1 MISKSNVFFSAIII
15 SCLISACSNENNSI
29 KDIVVADTT
38 SNQTKDTVDSFTQFK
53 YDMVISNIPFPFE
66 MLDKL
71 YATNIPFSQIAMN
84 PSSNV
89 SKYSQFNS
97 KALGLGVYGA
107 DLAYS
112 VTYEQFQQI
121 GSYIKNTKKLAEELN
136 IPMAFN
142 QEMMDKYSKFKDN
155 KDSLAKVVYDS
166 YTEVDKTLKN
176 NERVGMASLVV
187 VGSWLEGLHL
197 TTKTFV
203 NAPNHE
209 NKKEVYEIVWKQK
222 LHLDNIIKLL
232 EEFKNEKQFAEILA
246 DLTDIKSV
254 FNNLEKGSEL
264 NEKELILL
272 QKKVEALRNKFI
284 VGMVN

>member
-1 MISKSNVFFSAIII
+1 MVPKKILLSVSLIASLFYSCSDDNSSKEIQN
-15 SCLISACSNENNSI
+15 
-29 KDIVVADTT
+29 IVDTT
-38 SNQTKDTVDSFTQFK
+38 AQKNDTVDSFTQFK

-71 YATNIPFSQIAMN
+71 YSAKIPFSQMSMN

-89 SKYSQFNS
+89 SKYSQYNA

-107 DLAYS
+107 DLSYA

-121 GSYIKNTKKLAEELN
+121 GSYVKNTKKLAEELN

-142 QEMMDKYSKFKDN
+142 QEMMDKYTKFKDN
-155 KDSLAKVVYDS
+155 KDSLARVVYDS

-187 VGSWLEGLHL
+187 VGSWIEGLFL

-209 NKKEVYEIVWKQK
+209 NKKEIYDIVWKQK

-232 EEFKNEKQFAEILA
+232 EEFKNEKPFADILA
-246 DLTDIKSV
+246 DLTDIKSL
-254 FNNLEKGSEL
+254 FSNLEKGSEL
-264 NEKELILL
+264 NEKEIILL
-272 QKKVEALRNKFI
+272 QQKVEKLRNKF
-284 VGMVN
+284 VAGM

>member
-1 MISKSNVFFSAIII
+1 MYKTTFRFLIVLGLFVIASCSSDNQNKEIQNII
-15 SCLISACSNENNSI
+15 
-29 KDIVVADTT
+29 DTT
-38 SNQTKDTVDSFTQFK
+38 AVKTTDSVDSFTQFK

-66 MLDKL
+66 MLEKL
-71 YATNIPFSQIAMN
+71 YTSKISFSQNLMN
-84 PSSNV
+84 PSANI

-107 DLAYS
+107 DLAYA

-121 GSYIKNTKKLAEELN
+121 GSYVKNTKKLAEELN

-142 QEMMDKYSKFKDN
+142 QDMMDKYTKFKDN

-176 NERVGMASLVV
+176 NERIGMAGLVV
-187 VGSWLEGLHL
+187 TGSWLEGLHL
-197 TTKTFV
+197 TTKALL

-209 NKKEVYEIVWKQK
+209 DKKNVYEIIWQQK

-232 EEFKNEKQFAEILA
+232 DEFKNEKLFASVLA
-246 DLTDIKSV
+246 DLNEIKSV
-254 FNNLEKGSEL
+254 FTNLQKGTEI
-264 NEKELILL
+264 NEKELINL
-272 QKKVEALRNKFI
+272 QQKVEKLRNKF
-284 VGMVN
+284 VEGM